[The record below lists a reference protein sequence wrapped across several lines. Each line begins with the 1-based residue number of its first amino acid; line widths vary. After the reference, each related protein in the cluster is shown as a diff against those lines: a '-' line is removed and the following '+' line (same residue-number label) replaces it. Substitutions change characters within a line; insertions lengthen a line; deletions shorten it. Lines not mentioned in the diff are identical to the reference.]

1 MEGDLTKISTYE
13 NLLKHREHHSST
25 VMKGNMGEKMFNGLT
40 NLNTTVFRPTVA
52 IYQATLF

>member
-25 VMKGNMGEKMFNGLT
+25 VMKGNMGEKSFNGLT
-40 NLNTTVFRPTVA
+40 NLKMTIFHPTVTIFPA
-52 IYQATLF
+52 ALF